1 MFEAVKD
8 ILRVVCSTLQIPTII
23 ILLLLILV
31 MILILGSFFAELF
44 TERRALKVNIPEL
57 VDELQGK
64 NMSEQEQVIA
74 ESGLL
79 KRQKAACQELI
90 KRVVYPDDTREA
102 LARQLISDEESRYT
116 KITRVTDLIAR
127 VAPMFGL
134 MGTLIP
140 LGPGLIALGQGDTK
154 TLSDSLLIAFD
165 TTIAGLVSAAV
176 AFVISGIRK
185 GWYEQYMVGLETVME
200 TILNEQN
207 RERTQAYRKMQEQKQ
222 GEWEA
227 YKKHEDR

>member
-23 ILLLLILV
+23 ILLLLILA

-64 NMSEQEQVIA
+64 NMSEQEQIIA